1 MRILRLLA
9 IAGLAII
16 AFSFFVPQDA
26 PAQAPQAKKKRILA
40 IGATQGFQHD
50 SISDAMYMMTKLGKD
65 TGLWDTVVKTD
76 TELITKK
83 KLEGNRKNLD
93 TFDAIFLYT
102 TGELPLD
109 DEQKQALLSFVKDDG
124 KGIIGGHSAIDTF
137 YKWPEFGEMMGGYF
151 DLHPW
156 NQFDAP
162 VIVEDREHPITK
174 HMPATFTIKDEIY
187 QVKDYSRDKVR
198 VLARLDEK
206 KIDLA
211 NKGVHRKDGD
221 FAVAWVKNYGQG
233 RVFWTTFG
241 HREEVYDNKDIQ
253 KMYLEA
259 TKWVLKLTDGP
270 ATPRPKPMG
279 D

>member
-198 VLARLDEK
+198 VLVRLDEK

>member
-1 MRILRLLA
+1 MRALRLAAL
-9 IAGLAII
+9 AGLAAL
-16 AFSFFVPQDA
+16 AFTFFVPTES
-26 PAQAPQAKKKRILA
+26 PAQQAPAKKKRVLA

-50 SISDAMYMMTKLGKD
+50 SISDALYMMTKLGKES
-65 TGLWDTVVKTD
+65 GLWDTVVKTD
-76 TELITKK
+76 VELITKK
-83 KLEGNRKNLD
+83 KLSGNRKNLD

-109 DEQKQALLSFVKDDG
+109 DEQKQALLTFVREDG
-124 KGIIGGHSAIDTF
+124 KGLIGGHSAIDTF
-137 YKWPEFGEMMGGYF
+137 YKWPEFGEMIGGYF

-162 VIVEDREHPITK
+162 IIVEDREHPITK
-174 HMPATFTIKDEIY
+174 HLPARFTIKDEIY

-206 KIDLA
+206 AINLQQ
-211 NKGVHRKDGD
+211 KGVKRTDGD
-221 FAVAWVKNYGQG
+221 FAVAWVKSYGKG

-241 HREEVYDNKDIQ
+241 HREEVYENPGIQ

-259 TKWVLKLTDGP
+259 TKWALGLTDGP
-270 ATPRPKPMG
+270 TAPRPKPASE
-279 D
+279 